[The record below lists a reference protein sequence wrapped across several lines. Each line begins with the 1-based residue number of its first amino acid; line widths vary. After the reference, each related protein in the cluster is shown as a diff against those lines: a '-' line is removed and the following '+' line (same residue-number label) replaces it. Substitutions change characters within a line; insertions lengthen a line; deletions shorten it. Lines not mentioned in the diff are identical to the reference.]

1 MLDWE
6 LLTTIPAWGTMWGIS
21 LVLYA
26 VLKGISWS
34 ARTVQSSAWRQA
46 GYLLA
51 WPGMDVDG
59 FLGRTRAVPDLPTA
73 REWGFAFFKLGCGV
87 TLLWGIPRL
96 FAPQSEL
103 LAGWV
108 GMIGII
114 FVLHFGLFHVLS
126 CAWRSYGVNAAPI
139 MNWPIASQSLTE
151 FWGRRWNLAFRDLTH
166 RFLFQ
171 PLLRRVGPVGSMLIG
186 FLVSGL
192 IHDLVISIP
201 ARGGWGLPTLYF
213 TLQGVAILIERS
225 RWGRRIGLG
234 SGLVGRLF
242 CCTILALPC
251 PLLFH
256 SAFVLRVIVPFLHV
270 IGALP

>member
-1 MLDWE
+1 MTDWN
-6 LLTTIPAWGTMWGIS
+6 LLTSIPPWGTMCGLS
-21 LVLYA
+21 VVLYGA
-26 VLKGISWS
+26 LKGISWS
-34 ARTVQSSAWRQA
+34 ARTVQSPIWRQA

-59 FLGRTRAVPDLPTA
+59 FLGQTKAVPDLPTA
-73 REWGFAFFKLGCGV
+73 REWGLAFFKLGCGV
-87 TLLWGIPRL
+87 ALLWGVARL
-96 FAPQSEL
+96 VVPQSEL

-108 GMIGII
+108 GMTGII

-126 CAWRSYGVNAAPI
+126 CAWRWNGVNALPI

-171 PLLRRVGPVGSMLIG
+171 PLLRRVGPVGALLIG

-192 IHDLVISIP
+192 IHDLVISAP

-213 TLQGVAILIERS
+213 TLQGIAILIERS
-225 RWGRRIGLG
+225 RVGRRIGLG

-242 CCTILALPC
+242 CFAILALPC

-270 IGALP
+270 FGALP